1 MSEWRT
7 VAWKVRNKNSVH
19 EMPLWICE
27 PDQNIHSLDEEH
39 LNSSF
44 YSSPWILVSTC
55 KWLKGKI
62 AHYLVEISRFKLWAL
77 RGSEREEA
85 AWKTN
90 TNAFQSSMKIHNF
103 IHVELFLAFQ
113 QRLRHSNVGVSP
125 GFVETLLSE
134 KHSAKAFIHS
144 KARRFSSSFPLTCA
158 VMILL

>member
-1 MSEWRT
+1 MKNRCLKSKKQKLCTRDAVMNLWTWPEHSFPRWGAFKFIILQFT
-7 VAWKVRNKNSVH
+7 VNT
-19 EMPLWICE
+19 CE
-27 PDQNIHSLDEEH
+27 
-39 LNSSF
+39 
-44 YSSPWILVSTC
+44 
-55 KWLKGKI
+55 WLKGKI